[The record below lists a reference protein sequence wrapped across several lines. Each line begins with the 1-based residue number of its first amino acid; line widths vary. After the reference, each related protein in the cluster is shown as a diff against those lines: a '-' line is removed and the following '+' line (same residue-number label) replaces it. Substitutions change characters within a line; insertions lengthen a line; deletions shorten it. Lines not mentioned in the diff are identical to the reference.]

1 MTSPGFVPSTTGAQR
16 DPRIDY
22 WRGLCLFGMAS
33 WHLLTHPSFP
43 RWLSFAVIQPFNF
56 VAEGFVLLA
65 GAAVGMKIVR
75 RRAAVSA
82 QFRRAGQMLTVH
94 YALVAFVVL
103 LAVVERKVG
112 MTPQLSVLPH
122 DVWSVVNLTYQPYLA
137 DILSVFVFLFAAV
150 PAFRLVY
157 ERFGP
162 IALAALSAVIFSTA
176 SLFPLNVGG
185 AFDFNSWQAVFVLGI
200 LFGTAAESGIASMQR
215 TSNIALMAWVSL
227 FVAVAVVRAVV
238 AGPDGTVLPG
248 WRAYLAFS
256 RKPLSIARLSYI
268 VLEMWVIAVVTVK
281 WWDAISKWP
290 VAQRV
295 ASLGRYSLE
304 VFVCSVVLDYVL
316 KAACTELGLSFP
328 ANLLLWGTELL
339 ALFALAGWLASR
351 GVERR
356 PLPVAVSRLA
366 AR

>member
-1 MTSPGFVPSTTGAQR
+1 VTLTGAVPSTTRAQR
-16 DPRIDY
+16 DPRLDY

-65 GAAVGMKIVR
+65 GAAVGMNIVR
-75 RRAAVSA
+75 KRATVSA
-82 QFRRAGQMLTVH
+82 PLRRAGQMLAVH
-94 YALVAFVVL
+94 YALVVFVVV
-103 LAVVERKVG
+103 LAMMERKVG
-112 MTPQLSVLPH
+112 MTAQLSVLPR

-150 PAFRLVY
+150 PVYRLVY
-157 ERFGP
+157 ERFGRL
-162 IALAALSAVIFSTA
+162 ALAALSAAIFLTA
-176 SLFPLNVGG
+176 SRFPLNVGG
-185 AFDFNSWQAVFVLGI
+185 AFDFNSWQAVFVLGL
-200 LFGTAAESGIASMQR
+200 LFGTAAESVIARMQR
-215 TSNIALMAWVSL
+215 TSNVALMAWVAL
-227 FVAVAVVRAVV
+227 FVAAAVVRAVV

-281 WWDAISKWP
+281 WWDALSKWP
-290 VAQRV
+290 VVQRV

-328 ANLLLWGTELL
+328 ANLVLWGAELA
-339 ALFALAGWLASR
+339 ALFVLADWLSGR

-356 PLPVAVSRLA
+356 PLPVAVSGLA